1 MSKGT
6 VTWRGLSLV
15 AAVLA
20 LLVGAFAL
28 GMGNF
33 GQSYVHDQL
42 AQEKVTMPVAAA
54 MDGLSQ
60 ADKDAL
66 MPLFAGQPLDNGE
79 KAQAYA
85 NHYTLVPMREPCAEV
100 KSVDGTKTF
109 DAVPA
114 DQCTYAGIGGVAR
127 SDKVANYSEAK
138 AAYGALR
145 TSNF

>member
-1 MSKGT
+1 MT
-6 VTWRGLSLV
+6 TEPDVT
-15 AAVLA
+15 
-20 LLVGAFAL
+20 
-28 GMGNF
+28 
-33 GQSYVHDQL
+33 
-42 AQEKVTMPVAAA
+42 TP
-54 MDGLSQ
+54 
-60 ADKDAL
+60 
-66 MPLFAGQPLDNGE
+66 PQPLHCTWCHVAGVRRL
-79 KAQAYA
+79 A
-85 NHYTLVPMREPCAEV
+85 V

>member
-114 DQCTYAGIGGVAR
+114 DQCTYAGIGLLALGVLL
-127 SDKVANYSEAK
+127 
-138 AAYGALR
+138 AAAAFTVFKPRR
-145 TSNF
+145 TTA